1 MSEIPIL
8 EIGGAGALVLLLIK
22 EFRMWGVAVMRN
34 KKNGN
39 GGNTQYLHKPSSLCN
54 AHTESIAENKTEIIN
69 IKEVFRDL
77 KKENKEDHNEII
89 KLIKNG
95 GK

>member
-8 EIGGAGALVLLLIK
+8 EIGAGGAFALLVIK
-22 EFRMWGVAVMRN
+22 EFRHWTTSMMV

-39 GGNTQYLHKPSSLCN
+39 AGNTQYSHKSSSLCN
-54 AHTESIAENKTEIIN
+54 SHTESIAGNKTEIVN
-69 IKEVFRDL
+69 IKEVFRDM

>member
-8 EIGGAGALVLLLIK
+8 EIGAGGAFALLIIK
-22 EFRMWGVAVMRN
+22 EVRHWTTSMMA

-39 GGNTQYLHKPSSLCN
+39 GNGATTVHRSYPLCN
-54 AHTESIAENKTEIIN
+54 SHTREITANETEIIN

-95 GK
+95 G